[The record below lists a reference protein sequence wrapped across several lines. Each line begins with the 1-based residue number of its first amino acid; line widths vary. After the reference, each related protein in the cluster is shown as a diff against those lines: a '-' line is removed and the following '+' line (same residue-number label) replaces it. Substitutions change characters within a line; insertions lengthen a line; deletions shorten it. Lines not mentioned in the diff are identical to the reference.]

1 MDVRIKE
8 TYDEI
13 SDEAAQI
20 VLRQLQKKPDS
31 VLKKK
36 GSEKKIGKEKR
47 EK

>member
-20 VLRQLQKKPDS
+20 VLRQLQEKPDS
-31 VLKKK
+31 VLGLTA
-36 GSEKKIGKEKR
+36 GSSPMGLYER
-47 EK
+47 L